1 MNNILETQR
10 LVLRIPQLS
19 DFDNLLALRTD
30 PEVMQYIGPGVIQTK
45 EQVEEFQRVFS
56 DLIGVQRKELRRFRT
71 KDGFDEEVIRKHEM
85 QMDLEEERVKHRF
98 ESFTGKEG

>member
-1 MNNILETQR
+1 MNEKYPAEQSSNKLIADLKLRMESDVQVSAHQ
-10 LVLRIPQLS
+10 LVSSQP
-19 DFDNLLALRTD
+19 AT
-30 PEVMQYIGPGVIQTK
+30 EK